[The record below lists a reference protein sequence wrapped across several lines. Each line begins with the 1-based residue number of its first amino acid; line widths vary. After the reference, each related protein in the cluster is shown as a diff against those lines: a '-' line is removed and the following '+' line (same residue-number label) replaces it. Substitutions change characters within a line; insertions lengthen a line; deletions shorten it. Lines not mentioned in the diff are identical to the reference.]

1 MPVRAATLIGVSGRM
16 YRQSRRA
23 GDAPSLSAKVVQ
35 PSLPMT
41 CLFVFEL
48 PEDEIRY
55 MKLVLSEQYDLQ
67 LKDEISVSLEPDDTA
82 PQARLEIR
90 KDGI

>member
-1 MPVRAATLIGVSGRM
+1 MTVRP
-16 YRQSRRA
+16 
-23 GDAPSLSAKVVQ
+23 GDAPNSLSAKVVQ
-35 PSLPMT
+35 PGPPMT
-41 CLFVFEL
+41 GLFVYEL

-55 MKLVLSEQYDLQ
+55 MKLVLSKQYDPQ

-90 KDGI
+90 KDGV